1 MCDNWSEIIEI
12 MKTVINHDRNL
23 AELKIAVG
31 SSLRTLGWRATTGS
45 MKTDYTTK
53 SGKKIDVVL
62 GVNHPDG
69 IFRAVL
75 PIYAEYDQPK
85 GEDWPDF
92 ITEIMSDINVRIAIV
107 AGTSF
112 ELFFMDEVLH
122 KAVRVAQ
129 ASFVLSDKIGTKLS
143 SLLFVSDFNEVNL
156 IDYFESLYKEN
167 LPAMKLDA
175 IIHSIIDDKSK
186 SKDILRQYLKNEGF
200 EESIVE
206 EVLCN
211 VNVNI
216 SFKVPILS
224 EQNSKKDHIDTP
236 LNKTGHDN
244 TRFSLNGSPFL
255 TKRQFVL
262 SVVSQYIK
270 DNPHVTLDN
279 LESRFPSEIASKVR
293 GVIRTWSQVKI
304 WAEQNGPDI
313 IGRYCSKE
321 NERIRLQDGTEIVV
335 YNQWGSQ
342 NFPRFLA
349 LAKQLYTVTSNAPYE
364 GVKHTDV
371 TNSTIAN
378 RAKNFKF
385 SMIGINVGETI
396 VFDATKTTVKVVS
409 DDSIEYQGHIYRL
422 SAFVRSYIPEDMKTP
437 SDSYRGPDFFSYN
450 GKTLTSLRTDAG
462 KKQILAQHTEENNNE
477 KNKGIQIS
485 LSSFNTFKTHK

>member
-1 MCDNWSEIIEI
+1 MYDNWSEIIEI
-12 MKTVINHDRNL
+12 MKTVINHGRNR

-31 SSLRTLGWRATTGS
+31 STLRTLGWRATTGS

-53 SGKKIDVVL
+53 SGKKIDAVL

-69 IFRAVL
+69 IFRIVL
-75 PIYAEYDQPK
+75 PIYAEYDQSK
-85 GEDWPDF
+85 GEDWSDF
-92 ITEIMSDINVRIAIV
+92 ITETMSDINVRIAVV

-129 ASFVLSDKIGTKLS
+129 ASFVLGDKIGTMLS
-143 SLLFVSDFNEVNL
+143 SLLSASDFNEVNL
-156 IDYFESLYKEN
+156 IDYFESLYIEN

-175 IIHSIIDDKSK
+175 IIHSIVEDKSK

-200 EESIVE
+200 EECVVE
-206 EVLCN
+206 EALCN
-211 VNVNI
+211 VDVNI
-216 SFKVPILS
+216 SFKAPILS
-224 EQNSKKDHIDTP
+224 EQYSKKDHIDP
-236 LNKTGHDN
+236 LNKAGHDN
-244 TRFSLNGSPFL
+244 TRFSLNGGPFL

-270 DNPHVTLDN
+270 DNPHVTLDD

-293 GVIRTWSQVKI
+293 GVVRTWAQVKI

-313 IGRYCSKE
+313 ISRYCSKE

-335 YNQWGSQ
+335 NSQWGSQ

-349 LAKQLYTVTSNAPYE
+349 LAKQLYTVTSNTPYE
-364 GVKHTDV
+364 GVKHIDI
-371 TNSTIAN
+371 TNSTSGN

-385 SMIGINVGETI
+385 SMVGINVGETI

-422 SAFVRSYIPEDMKTP
+422 STFVRTYIPEYMRTP

-462 KKQILAQHTEENNNE
+462 KKQTLAQHTEENNNE